1 MEKVLKH
8 LGLALIILG
17 ALLLILPML
26 VSGMADLVDYNWYT
40 VGNIA
45 LIIIGLIL
53 HILMNKHLPY

>member
-26 VSGMADLVDYNWYT
+26 VSAMADLVDYNWST